1 MTKKLNL
8 IWETYNDHLQSMLN
22 DMRSSNEL
30 TDVTLV
36 SEDREQFKAHRVVLH
51 ASSPVFKSM
60 NSNTSLSSTYIYM
73 RGIQSYEIEPILQFI
88 YLGQAKVSKDRLK
101 EFLRV
106 AKSLELKELSNDIGN
121 SDVIE
126 KEKIEETYK
135 ESEASKSPLLKE
147 SETDI
152 NNESKKVEFDER
164 EELDPAIDL
173 STSDMLTG
181 PVSTTDIND
190 HQQKESNHPFLCA
203 QCDLLYNDKTS
214 LKRHMMAIHE
224 GVKYPCD
231 QCSYKAKHK
240 HNLKDHKE
248 NVHDGIKISCDQCS
262 RKFSKNNLQ
271 KHINYAHKGI
281 RYSCNQCTYEAR
293 NPSLLNSHIKGV
305 HEGFTYKCEEC
316 NYKCGW
322 PNMLKQH
329 VRSAHPKDKEK

>member
-126 KEKIEETYK
+126 KEKNEETY
-135 ESEASKSPLLKE
+135 
-147 SETDI
+147 
-152 NNESKKVEFDER
+152 
-164 EELDPAIDL
+164 
-173 STSDMLTG
+173 
-181 PVSTTDIND
+181 
-190 HQQKESNHPFLCA
+190 
-203 QCDLLYNDKTS
+203 
-214 LKRHMMAIHE
+214 
-224 GVKYPCD
+224 
-231 QCSYKAKHK
+231 
-240 HNLKDHKE
+240 
-248 NVHDGIKISCDQCS
+248 
-262 RKFSKNNLQ
+262 
-271 KHINYAHKGI
+271 
-281 RYSCNQCTYEAR
+281 
-293 NPSLLNSHIKGV
+293 
-305 HEGFTYKCEEC
+305 
-316 NYKCGW
+316 
-322 PNMLKQH
+322 
-329 VRSAHPKDKEK
+329 